1 MFVTMRRYHRA
12 WEQLPLTDAPSTA
25 IVVDVREAAG
35 GAVAVPVGSSITRLT
50 FHAAVQPELAV
61 APLCDALGN
70 AVALDVEAGRIY
82 ALPEACYGV
91 GTLALT
97 ADASGHVGLSL
108 KG

>member
-12 WEQLPLTDAPSTA
+12 WQQLSLTELAATTA
-25 IVVDVREAAG
+25 VVDVREAAG
-35 GAVAVPVGSSITRLT
+35 GAIAVPSGSSITRLT

-61 APLCDALGN
+61 APLCDALGQP
-70 AVALDVEAGRIY
+70 VTLDVEAGRIY

-91 GTLALT
+91 GTLAVT
-97 ADASGHVGLSL
+97 ADAAGSVGLSL